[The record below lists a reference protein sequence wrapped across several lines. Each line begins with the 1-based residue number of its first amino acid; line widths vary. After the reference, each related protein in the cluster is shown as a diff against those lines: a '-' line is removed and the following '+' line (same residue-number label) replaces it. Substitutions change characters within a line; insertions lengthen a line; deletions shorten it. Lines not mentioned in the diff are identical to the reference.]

1 MTSPAPA
8 SPASP
13 RTPAETRPAL
23 ILGARSDMGHAVAH
37 LLAAEGRPI
46 LLAGRDVAALERD
59 AADIAAR
66 HRVEAR
72 ALAWDAADLAG
83 HAAWLDALPET
94 PGVVLSAVGLLGD
107 QDATQEDPA
116 RIAEI
121 VTANFT
127 GPAVALEAAAVRLA
141 ALPGPT
147 AVIGIASVAGD
158 RGRARNYWYGAA
170 KGGFATMLSGLR
182 QRFAGTDLLVMTVKP
197 GFVATA
203 MTEGMDLPAPLTL
216 TAEAQAELIV
226 RALRKRR
233 AKVMHWKWALLMG
246 VIRNLPE
253 AIFLRTRF

>member
-1 MTSPAPA
+1 MTSPA
-8 SPASP
+8 PASP

-23 ILGARSDMGHAVAH
+23 ILGARSDMGRAVAH

-127 GPAVALEAAAVRLA
+127 GPAMALEAEVYGVWPLRVSSCSRL
-141 ALPGPT
+141 PPT
-147 AVIGIASVAGD
+147 
-158 RGRARNYWYGAA
+158 RRARRLSRARGSTRPWAFGA
-170 KGGFATMLSGLR
+170 SR
-182 QRFAGTDLLVMTVKP
+182 SAGACCSRPP
-197 GFVATA
+197 G
-203 MTEGMDLPAPLTL
+203 
-216 TAEAQAELIV
+216 
-226 RALRKRR
+226 
-233 AKVMHWKWALLMG
+233 
-246 VIRNLPE
+246 
-253 AIFLRTRF
+253 RTPPFT

>member
-1 MTSPAPA
+1 MTPPA
-8 SPASP
+8 SP
-13 RTPAETRPAL
+13 ETRPAL
-23 ILGARSDMGHAVAH
+23 ILGARSDMGRAVAH
-37 LLAAEGRPI
+37 LLAAQGRPI
-46 LLAGRDVAALERD
+46 LLAGRDPAALERD

-107 QDATQEDPA
+107 QEATQDDPA
-116 RIAEI
+116 RIAGI

-127 GPAVALEAAAVRLA
+127 GPAVMLEAAAARLA

-147 AVIGIASVAGD
+147 AVIGIGSVAGD

-170 KGGFATMLSGLR
+170 KAGFATMLSGLR
-182 QRFAGTDLLVMTVKP
+182 QRYAATDLLVMTVKP

-203 MTEGMDLPAPLTL
+203 MTAGMDLPAPLTL
-216 TAEAQAELIV
+216 TAEAQAKLIV
-226 RALRKRR
+226 DALGKRR
-233 AKVMHWKWALLMG
+233 PKVMHWKWRALMA

-253 AIFLRTRF
+253 AVFVKTKF